1 MKYLI
6 SILLI
11 GAAAGLRAQSIVGTW
26 QQVDQ
31 KTCIQ
36 TEFKESSTEK
46 ELLPAM
52 GSTKTAV
59 AKLIRF
65 DAKGRGAEG
74 IFSEGSK
81 KGTAM
86 SEFQYRI
93 NGRELQL
100 LDKKSGII
108 TWQFIID
115 ELADGS
121 LTLHNAQKDCET
133 RTFTKVKP

>member
-11 GAAAGLRAQSIVGTW
+11 ASAAGLRAQSIVGTW

-31 KTCIQ
+31 KTCLQ
-36 TEFKESSTEK
+36 TGFKESDTEK

-52 GSTKTAV
+52 GPTKTAV

-65 DAKGRGAEG
+65 DKKGRGDEG

-81 KGTAM
+81 KGSAM
-86 SEFQYRI
+86 NEFQYRV
-93 NGRELQL
+93 NGQELQL

-108 TWQFIID
+108 TWQFVID
-115 ELADGS
+115 ELTEDS
-121 LTLHNAQKDCET
+121 LIIHNAQKDCES
-133 RTFTKVKP
+133 RAFTKAKP